1 MIYKCILCIMK
12 ENLLLLKDSLEPWK
26 IKLQQYIHSTVKM
39 KPVDVNSRT
48 YIDFSKENS
57 IIKILNLKFLILLE
71 YKNVEIFLQ
80 KVTLQIDLKK
90 VLWLKK
96 LKILCR
102 GNILLAIATE
112 NKSLECLTKKNS
124 KK

>member
-1 MIYKCILCIMK
+1 
-12 ENLLLLKDSLEPWK
+12 
-26 IKLQQYIHSTVKM
+26 M
-39 KPVDVNSRT
+39 KPVDANSRT

-90 VLWLKK
+90 VL
-96 LKILCR
+96 
-102 GNILLAIATE
+102 
-112 NKSLECLTKKNS
+112 
-124 KK
+124 

>member
-1 MIYKCILCIMK
+1 MK
-12 ENLLLLKDSLEPWK
+12 ENLLLLKDSLEPSK

-90 VLWLKK
+90 VL
-96 LKILCR
+96 
-102 GNILLAIATE
+102 
-112 NKSLECLTKKNS
+112 
-124 KK
+124 